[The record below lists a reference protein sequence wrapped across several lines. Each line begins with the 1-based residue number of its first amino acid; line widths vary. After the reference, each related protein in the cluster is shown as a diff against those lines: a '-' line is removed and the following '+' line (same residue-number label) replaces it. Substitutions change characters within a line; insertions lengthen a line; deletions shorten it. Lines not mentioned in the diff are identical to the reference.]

1 MTSRLRLTT
10 EQRWAVIRDAW
21 ERGDFDRMRRLLSHA
36 EAGLPEGAANWLA
49 EVLSGEAK
57 RPRGRRRGDPG
68 QHAADFGRRLQVA
81 AEFKAWLRVYQNQAS
96 DPDAPPGRGTPTEL
110 AIEHTAA
117 TNDMSAEAVSWI
129 VHPRRKRKVRKS
141 GN

>member
-57 RPRGRRRGDPG
+57 RPRGRRPVDPG
-68 QHAADFGRRLQVA
+68 KQLATDFGREMEIRQEYRIRLLAYQ
-81 AEFKAWLRVYQNQAS
+81 WLADDDAMRGDTPKDRV
-96 DPDAPPGRGTPTEL
+96 L
-110 AIEHTAA
+110 ATLADRYGL
-117 TNDMSAEAVSWI
+117 TVDAVSHM
-129 VHPRRKRKVRKS
+129 VHPRRKVKARKS